1 MIQSFLAYG
10 NELILEMER
19 TRNKVDEQIEELKRE
34 YFEDTPKLPRKLKK
48 KRRKEL
54 NMEYSFLISIRNF
67 DLNSYSFY

>member
-19 TRNKVDEQIEELKRE
+19 GRRKMDEQINELKRE
-34 YFEDTPKLPRKLKK
+34 YYQDTPKLPRKLKK

-54 NMEYSFLISIRNF
+54 NKEYSLLMSIRNF
-67 DLNSYSFY
+67 SSFY